1 LLCWYKS
8 TNSDAAGAVF
18 FFTAGT
24 LVTLGVTSVTNTDM
38 LSSTTQASVRR
49 LVHLVRQP
57 IATDSENSRRGLE
70 KEYPPPSQ
78 SVTDMRSEDLD
89 RPAHLYT
96 ATPATAERL
105 YTFDDLKTRDMLAA
119 HVLSRHGGLT
129 KLLYAN

>member
-1 LLCWYKS
+1 M
-8 TNSDAAGAVF
+8 
-18 FFTAGT
+18 
-24 LVTLGVTSVTNTDM
+24 TLGVTSVTNTDM

-70 KEYPPPSQ
+70 KEPPPHRKEPPPHRKEPPPHPQ

-89 RPAHLYT
+89 RPALLYT

-119 HVLSRHGGLT
+119 RVLSRHGGLT
-129 KLLYAN
+129 KPLSAN